1 LLNNLAIPSVY
12 IAIIADEDK
21 AEEVFTIQ
29 NNIFFFASI
38 GRTPTTP
45 PRQHERLQLRC
56 HEEHQL
62 WHRRQEH
69 RQQLR
74 RHDRPLHENDSFIL
88 DSNCETRTLKE
99 TL

>member
-1 LLNNLAIPSVY
+1 M
-12 IAIIADEDK
+12 AIIADEDK
-21 AEEVFTIQ
+21 DEEVFTIQ

-45 PRQHERLQLRC
+45 PRQHERLQLRR

-62 WHRRQEH
+62 WHRHQEH
-69 RQQLR
+69 GQQLR
-74 RHDRPLHENDSFIL
+74 RHDCPLHENDSFIL

-99 TL
+99 TF

>member
-21 AEEVFTIQ
+21 AKEVFTIQ

-45 PRQHERLQLRC
+45 PRQHERLQLCR

-69 RQQLR
+69 RQQL
-74 RHDRPLHENDSFIL
+74 
-88 DSNCETRTLKE
+88 
-99 TL
+99 